1 MGILVVICYFVIVLR
16 IYIYINLFLK
26 SNVELHNKA
35 LQSIALT
42 ASVFFDKNPTG
53 RIINRFSKD
62 VGVMDGPLQYY
73 LFEVA
78 STSLLIIGNLVVTII
93 IIPYNV
99 IMIAIWCG
107 ILYSLTKYVSTGP
120 LLSTINSALNGLPT
134 LRCLNIQRKF
144 KTDIKQFTLNHYRAY
159 LTFHTLLRFNQHYAD
174 IGAALIVAL
183 NVIIIVGAK
192 GFIDPSLA
200 ALSLASSAGLLG
212 LTSI

>member
-1 MGILVVICYFVIVLR
+1 
-16 IYIYINLFLK
+16 
-26 SNVELHNKA
+26 
-35 LQSIALT
+35 
-42 ASVFFDKNPTG
+42 
-53 RIINRFSKD
+53 
-62 VGVMDGPLQYY
+62 
-73 LFEVA
+73 
-78 STSLLIIGNLVVTII
+78 
-93 IIPYNV
+93 
-99 IMIAIWCG
+99 MIAIWCG
-107 ILYSLTKYVSTGP
+107 ILYSLTKYVSPLIIRLRKIELVARGP